1 MGALLAQFEGKKYL
15 SIETYRKSGDP
26 VRTPV
31 WFVEDNGVLYVR
43 TSDSTGKF
51 KRIRNNP
58 AVKIAPCD
66 IRGNVKGDWL
76 GAEASVAPASEAD
89 EAYRLLRKKYG
100 MMYAVT
106 TAFMRG
112 KSYVV
117 LKIRANEE

>member
-1 MGALLAQFEGKKYL
+1 MGALLAQFEGRKYL

-43 TSDSTGKF
+43 TADSTGKY
-51 KRIRNNP
+51 KRIRSNP
-58 AVKIAPCD
+58 TVKIAPCD
-66 IRGNVKGDWL
+66 NRGNVKGDWL
-76 GAEASVAPASEAD
+76 GAEASVAPPSEAD

-117 LKIRANEE
+117 LKIRANDQ

>member
-31 WFVEDNGVLYVR
+31 WFVEDNCVLYVR
-43 TSDSTGKF
+43 TADSTGKF
-51 KRIRNNP
+51 KRIQNNP
-58 AVKIAPCD
+58 SVKIAPCD
-66 IRGNVKGDWL
+66 NRGNVKGYWL

-89 EAYRLLRKKYG
+89 EAYRLLRNKYG

-106 TAFMRG
+106 TALMRG

-117 LKIRANEE
+117 LKIRANDQ